1 MENQSWNDW
10 RFQIKWNK
18 LEWVNLRN
26 SNKVNN
32 PFCVSS
38 KKFDL
43 KDNDKTSH
51 WVVHSKLKPWT

>member
-1 MENQSWNDW
+1 MENQSWNHW
-10 RFQIKWNK
+10 IFQIKWNK

-51 WVVHSKLKPWT
+51 WVGHPKS